1 MAAWLLPTFLA
12 FLCWGVWSFI
22 PKLTMR
28 YIDPQSAI
36 VYEALG
42 GMLVAVAVLF
52 LIGFK
57 PALDPRGAALSVATG
72 ALGVGGA
79 LAYLYAMRS
88 GPVAPVATLSALYP
102 VLAILLAG
110 FLLREPVSLKQGAGI
125 VLGLIAM
132 ALISG

>member
-1 MAAWLLPTFLA
+1 MPEWLLPTFLA
-12 FLCWGVWSFI
+12 FLCWGIWSFL

-28 YIDPQSAI
+28 TIDPQSAI

-42 GMLVAVAVLF
+42 GVLVAVAVLF
-52 LIGFK
+52 LIGFR
-57 PALDPRGAALSVATG
+57 PAVEPKGAALAIATG

-102 VLAILLAG
+102 VMAIILAG
-110 FLLREPVSLKQGAGI
+110 FLLREPITLKQGAGI
-125 VLGLIAM
+125 LLGLIAM